1 MEADWE
7 VEVGGGAPV
16 IEALWPGFVDLR
28 SNPERSGEIDGGCE
42 FPALGVRLCG

>member
-7 VEVGGGAPV
+7 VEVGGGSPV

-28 SNPERSGEIDGGCE
+28 LYPERIGEIQEAAG
-42 FPALGVRLCG
+42 FPAA